1 MNDNSLEMVKK
12 RLTDLTDGTGKTDKS
27 LRNHRKSAQMK
38 NFLKK
43 VFFIDAPAQG
53 AFAGFTLLL
62 AAFWIVPALILLSG
76 DFSLNTMTFPT
87 ALVNS
92 ISLLGLLFAILYAL
106 IVWIR
111 FYFCCSQT
119 NEVRWNA
126 PGSRAL
132 YAAVLLSVLLSGYF
146 FLQSF
151 FTGHKALVFAGMAV
165 FTSLVVILWM
175 PLIKFPRNW
184 KIILVRGVCL
194 AAAIGISVLAA
205 AVLAYWFMDTFFG
218 GLPLVFFDCLK
229 PGWLY
234 PAVYAS
240 QVLWIPAYMLTAL
253 MYAKMSQIP
262 FRKIFGRVNV
272 IILVIWAGIY
282 LFSLAAACRAQ
293 SRTEQT
299 IVKLEKHFGRPLA
312 IDTLLSF
319 CRGNRPVDE
328 SFWKQMDAC
337 MEEIA
342 KPGNEDNT
350 FAQIPGIPMGIYPE
364 ETLRQYRK
372 VIEQSEARQQ
382 LKRMMSQPLP
392 ARRYKT
398 TSDLHGLD
406 FSEHFLCPSLCGYEL
421 WSLRLALDD
430 NRLTDAYAA
439 MDRMKRIV
447 DYLGHRPNSFRFTE
461 ALIRCEY
468 GRMNGFE
475 LLLSSGKVPDGIL
488 KQWSSELVLSEK
500 NVPDIHFDTLY
511 AESVFCNDYISR
523 VAKGRFNFG
532 KEYLPGL
539 YGLRFFYPPL
549 WYFST
554 LERNRLMSQFQV
566 RNFDQVPD
574 PEKIPGI
581 FVRKI
586 LPLCRPP
593 KKYISTLTAQYRAM
607 RALIGI
613 ELEKRRT
620 GLYPAVLKNSPVD
633 PFNGKPMTYQMG
645 DLEVLRLVWDTYHK
659 NYANQFPP
667 SVSGVAITSVGPGE
681 MNDLRMMIILKPGNV
696 VLQTFA
702 EIYNKRSGMDK
713 WITDCADRCFPR
725 WSEAEKLEW
734 MTRIFPLTDAGSKNA
749 LMECANKYDLLLK
762 WDNYAV
768 NCPGALLNARQRKN
782 LCRLLGYR
790 ITQKYWQA
798 ELHVS
803 ESGTYDLHLKDS
815 RSGKQCV
822 FYTGIRKAPGTEADI
837 VKSNAD
843 FSICD
848 KNDRHKLFTVRRNA
862 ETNCWQIVGD
872 KGTK

>member
-1 MNDNSLEMVKK
+1 
-12 RLTDLTDGTGKTDKS
+12 
-27 LRNHRKSAQMK
+27 MK
-38 NFLKK
+38 DFLKK
-43 VFFIDAPAQG
+43 LFFVDAPAQG

-76 DFSLNTMTFPT
+76 DFSLNTMTFLAT
-87 ALVNS
+87 VVNS

-106 IVWIR
+106 IVWFR
-111 FYFCCSQT
+111 FYFCCPQT
-119 NEVRWNA
+119 NEILWNA
-126 PGSRAL
+126 PGSWAL
-132 YAAVLLSVLLSGYF
+132 YAAGLFSVLLSGYF
-146 FLQSF
+146 FLQSYL
-151 FTGHKALVFAGMAV
+151 TGHKILVLVGMAV
-165 FTSLVVILWM
+165 FASLVVILWM
-175 PLIKFPRNW
+175 PLIKSPRNW

-194 AAAIGISVLAA
+194 AAAIGSSVLTA

-218 GLPLVFFDCLK
+218 GPPRVFFDCLK

-240 QVLWIPAYMLTAL
+240 LVLWIPAYMLTAL

-262 FRKIFGRVNV
+262 FRKIFGRIDV
-272 IILVIWAGIY
+272 IILVIWAGVY
-282 LFSLAAACRAQ
+282 LFSLAAACKAR

-299 IVKLEKHFGRPLA
+299 IVKLEKHFGRPLT
-312 IDTLLSF
+312 IETLLSF

-328 SFWKQMDAC
+328 SFWKQVDAC

-350 FAQIPGIPMGIYPE
+350 FALIPGIPMGIYPE
-364 ETLRQYRK
+364 KTLRRYRK
-372 VIEQSEARQQ
+372 VIEQSEARQK

-406 FSEHFLCPSLCGYEL
+406 FSEHFLCPPLCGYEL

-447 DYLGHRPNSFRFTE
+447 DYLGHRPSSLRFTE

-468 GRMNGFE
+468 ARMNGFE
-475 LLLSSGKVPDGIL
+475 LLLSSGKVSDGIL
-488 KQWSSELVLSEK
+488 KQWSSELVQSEK

-511 AESVFCNDYISR
+511 AEAVFCNDYISR
-523 VAKGRFNFG
+523 AAKGRFNFG

-539 YGLRFFYPPL
+539 YGLRYFYPPL

-554 LERNRLMSQFQV
+554 VERNRLMSQFQV
-566 RNFDQVPD
+566 RNFDQVSD

-620 GLYPAVLKNSPVD
+620 GLYPAVLKYPPVD

-645 DLEVLRLVWDTYHK
+645 NLEVSRLVWDTYHK
-659 NYANQFPP
+659 NFANKFPP
-667 SVSGVAITSVGPGE
+667 SVSGVAITSVGPWK
-681 MNDLRMMIILKPGNV
+681 MNDLRVMIILKPGNV
-696 VLQTFA
+696 VLQCFA
-702 EIYNKRSGMDK
+702 EIYNGRNGMDN
-713 WITDCADRCFPR
+713 WITACADRCFPG

-734 MTRIFPLTDAGSKNA
+734 MTRISPLTDAGAKTA
-749 LMECANKYDLLLK
+749 LIECANKYDLLLK
-762 WDNYAV
+762 WEIYAV

-782 LCRLLGYR
+782 LCRAMGYR

-798 ELHVS
+798 ELRVS

-815 RSGKQCV
+815 RTGEQCV
-822 FYTGIRKAPGTEADI
+822 FHTRIRKVPGTEVDI
-837 VKSNAD
+837 AKFNSD

-848 KNDRHKLFTVRRNA
+848 KKDNWRELFTVRRDA
-862 ETNCWQIVGD
+862 ETNRWHLVGE
-872 KGTK
+872 KGAK